1 MKRLIAAGVVSGV
14 LLLVSGCGNSGYGTV
29 TGQADLTSYN
39 GNPGTPSCINPA
51 RSAST
56 ALYCPAMGILPYPFD
71 VYFAGSTDGT
81 LNIQPPNATWPN
93 QPFLNAVDG
102 FSTNAVIRERF
113 NGPIDAVS
121 LATPGAVVMINI
133 NTNNAGPQAKA
144 PVTPAA
150 VGGTG
155 AFAPLTGCVVG
166 AAACATADYSIGVAA
181 DDPTIL
187 EITPLHPLAA
197 STCLPTPP
205 ATTSPCQTMPNGGNG
220 EAYLVLLTKAIT
232 VGGMAAAPDV
242 DYANFLAALNS
253 GGPTC
258 PSITDPTLNALCQLT
273 GAHLGLA
280 QLYAHVAPG
289 FNPANI
295 VASFSFST
303 GSTIDT
309 LELMSLTANP
319 AGQVIKVY
327 HPPGFTT
334 AAIPNE
340 NLPGHADIYIGVLS
354 IPYYLGT
361 PAQGPT
367 APVTDW
373 WQAPPFALD
382 HTSTNVTRFNPL
394 PVPTEAQML
403 IPLLVTVPNA
413 KSALGAAPPSGGWP
427 VLIFQHGITRNR
439 EDMFG
444 LADSFADAGFVVA
457 AIDLPLHGVTDTK
470 NPLYASA
477 ANPLYTPLGLPAG
490 QMSIER
496 TFDLDLNTNQGGSVI
511 PGSPPD
517 GVIDP
522 SGSHFINLPSPLTS
536 RDNLREGAA
545 DLIMLSRLLPSMSLG
560 AAGTVN
566 PGKIHYLGHSLG
578 AIVGTTF
585 MAVVG
590 PGVGT
595 ATLANPGG
603 NVTQLLINSPSFA
616 PPINAGLAALGAPPG
631 TTLYAQFLRDQ
642 QTIVDSGDPINYV
655 ALATVA
661 HPIHLLQVVG
671 GTPPPA
677 GCTPSVP
684 PPTNCPDQVV
694 PNSATQALITGSAH
708 LPTGTAAPL
717 IRIPAPAAP
726 GPVAITGPVY
736 VNFIEGDHGSIIDGK
751 VLPVTIEMQGE
762 AITFAGGPL
771 PPDPAIGF
779 PGFPPTTPG
788 STIFIGNPGVIQG
801 P

>member
-1 MKRLIAAGVVSGV
+1 MKRLIAAGLVSGV

-29 TGQADLTSYN
+29 GPPDLTSSN
-39 GNPGTPSCINPA
+39 GNPGTGTPSCSNPV
-51 RSAST
+51 RSANT
-56 ALYCPAMGILPYPFD
+56 ALYCPAAGILPYPFD
-71 VYFAGSTDGT
+71 AYFAGSTDGT

-93 QPFLNAVDG
+93 QPFLNNLDG
-102 FSTNAVIRERF
+102 FSTNATIRERF
-113 NGPIDAVS
+113 NGPIDAAS
-121 LATPGAVVMINI
+121 LATPGAVVIIHI

-155 AFAPLTGCVVG
+155 EFAPLTGCLVG
-166 AAACATADYSIGVAA
+166 GACAGADYSVGVAL
-181 DDPTIL
+181 DDPTTL

-205 ATTSPCQTMPNGGNG
+205 ATTSPCETMPNGGNG

-232 VGGMAAAPDV
+232 VGGVAAAPDV
-242 DYANFLAALNS
+242 DYANFQMALAS

-273 GAHLGLA
+273 GAHLELA

-289 FNPANI
+289 FNPANV

-303 GSTIDT
+303 ESTIDT

-319 AGQVIKVY
+319 SGQTIQAY

-334 AAIPNE
+334 AAIPNL
-340 NLPGHADIYIGVLS
+340 NLPGHADVYIGALS

-361 PAQGPT
+361 PAQGAT
-367 APVTDW
+367 APVTAW
-373 WQAPPFALD
+373 WQAPPFKLD
-382 HTSTNVTRFNPL
+382 PTSTNVTRFNPL
-394 PVPTEAQML
+394 PVPTEGHLL

-413 KSALGAAPPSGGWP
+413 NSALGATPPTNGWP
-427 VLIFQHGITRNR
+427 VLIFQHGITRSR

-444 LADSFADAGFVVA
+444 VADSFADAGFVVA

-470 NPLYASA
+470 DPLYASA
-477 ANPLYTPLGLPAG
+477 ANPLYKPLNLLPTS

-496 TFDLDLNTNQGGSVI
+496 TFDLELIT
-511 PGSPPD
+511 PGT
-517 GVIDP
+517 IDP
-522 SGSHFINLPSPLTS
+522 SGSHAINLTSPLTS
-536 RDNLREGAA
+536 RDGLREGAV
-545 DLIMLSRLLPSMSLG
+545 DLVMFSRLLPQLNLG
-560 AAGTVN
+560 AAGAID
-566 PGKIHYLGHSLG
+566 PSRIHFLGHSLG
-578 AIVGTTF
+578 AIEGTVF

-590 PGVGT
+590 PGVDT

-603 NVTQLLINSPSFA
+603 RLPQILTTSPSFA
-616 PPINAGLAALGAPPG
+616 PQINAGLEAQGVVPG
-631 TTLYAQFLRDQ
+631 TTLYADFFRDI
-642 QTIVDSGDPINYV
+642 QTLWDAGDPVSYV
-655 ALATVA
+655 GLATA
-661 HPIHLLQVVG
+661 MHPIHLLQVVG

-677 GCTPSVP
+677 NCTPNAP
-684 PPTNCPDQVV
+684 PPDNCPDQVV
-694 PNSATQALITGSAH
+694 PNATTQALVTASAY
-708 LPTGTAAPL
+708 LPPTGAAGVPL
-717 IRIPAPAAP
+717 TRIPAPAAP

-751 VLPVTIEMQGE
+751 VLPVTIEMQAE
-762 AITFAGGPL
+762 SITFAGGSL

-779 PGFPPTTPG
+779 PGFPATPPGTTM
-788 STIFIGNPGVIQG
+788 FIGNPTVIQG